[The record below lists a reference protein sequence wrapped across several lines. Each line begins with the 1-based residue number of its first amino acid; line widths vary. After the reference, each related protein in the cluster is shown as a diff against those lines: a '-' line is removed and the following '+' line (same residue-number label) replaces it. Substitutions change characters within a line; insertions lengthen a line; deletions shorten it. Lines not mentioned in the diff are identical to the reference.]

1 MGISGLVTWGSNIEL
16 VTNKILNADNECKNY
31 GIKNIFVSGLTVNH
45 HLPSDFVYAV
55 NSVLKLDSV
64 KYNYNS
70 IKNSNI
76 LPDNLWQDGLGLN
89 NFGMYKLLNI
99 FLVSLKKKDSLSNFI
114 THSKMIPKS
123 FNSTEHHD
131 IPDEKLELGKFKY
144 NAQRK

>member
-45 HLPSDFVYAV
+45 RLPSDFIYAV
-55 NSVLKLDSV
+55 NNVLKLDCV

-99 FLVSLKKKDSLSNFI
+99 FLVSLKKKIL
-114 THSKMIPKS
+114 
-123 FNSTEHHD
+123 
-131 IPDEKLELGKFKY
+131 
-144 NAQRK
+144 